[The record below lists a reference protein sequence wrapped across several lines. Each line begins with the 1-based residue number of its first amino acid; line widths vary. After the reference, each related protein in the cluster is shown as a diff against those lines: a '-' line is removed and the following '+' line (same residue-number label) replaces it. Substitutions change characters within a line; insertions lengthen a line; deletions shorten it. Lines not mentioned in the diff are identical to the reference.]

1 MRAFGPVPSRR
12 LGQSLGV
19 NNIPPKVCTYSCVYC
34 QIGKTEELT
43 DTRRGFYSPEDLA
56 AEVSNKVAES
66 KKRGIKIDYLS
77 FVPDGEPTL
86 DINLGRNIEL
96 LRPLGIRIAVLTN
109 ASLINRKEVQED
121 LAKADLVSL
130 KIDAGNEKTWRKI
143 DRPYKSLSLKTI
155 HNGMYEFAHQFTG
168 DMITETMLLKGIN
181 DTHEEIQQIAGIL
194 SRLQPLRSYISIP
207 TRPTALKGVL
217 PASGESLNM
226 AYHIFAEHI
235 PVVEYLMGY
244 EGDEFG
250 FSGNIEEDLLSIT
263 SVHPMRED
271 SVKEY
276 LSRAGT
282 DWSLITNL
290 MERGSLK
297 KVTYQGIHF
306 YLRKFSQKD

>member
-34 QIGKTEELT
+34 QIGKTEEAT
-43 DTRRGFYSPEDLA
+43 DTRRAFYSPEDLA
-56 AEVSNKVAES
+56 DEVSTKVAES

-86 DINLGRNIEL
+86 DINLGRNIDL
-96 LRPLGIRIAVLTN
+96 LRPLGIKIAVLTN
-109 ASLINRKEVQED
+109 ASLINREDVQKD
-121 LAKADLVSL
+121 LVKADLVSL
-130 KIDAGNEKTWRKI
+130 KVDAGNEKTWRKI
-143 DRPYKSLSLKTI
+143 DRPYKTLELKTI
-155 HNGMYEFAHQFTG
+155 QNGMYEFAHRFNG
-168 DMITETMLLKGIN
+168 DMITETMLLKDIN
-181 DTHEEIQQIAGIL
+181 DTHEEIQQIAGVL

-207 TRPTALKGVL
+207 TRPTALNWVL

-226 AYHIFAEHI
+226 AYHIFAENV
-235 PVVEYLMGY
+235 PLVEYLMGY

-282 DWSLITNL
+282 DWSLITGL
-290 MERGSLK
+290 LERGSLK
-297 KVTYQGIHF
+297 KVTYRGTNF
-306 YLRKFSQKD
+306 YLKKFPKKE